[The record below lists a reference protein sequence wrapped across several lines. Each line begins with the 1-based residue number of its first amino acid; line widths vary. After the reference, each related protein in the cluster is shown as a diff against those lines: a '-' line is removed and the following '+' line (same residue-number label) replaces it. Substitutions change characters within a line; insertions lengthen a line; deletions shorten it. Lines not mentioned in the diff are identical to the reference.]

1 MLETSLKYD
10 HLALG
15 QSWNSAAPAPHA
27 KVDQELHHMKNPSYS
42 NLWWHSF
49 WKEEVAIHISK
60 WSTSLSVSQRD
71 GRSKNEIEQK
81 KTDEISIKRE
91 TEMALL

>member
-15 QSWNSAAPAPHA
+15 QSLNRTAPAPHA
-27 KVDQELHHMKNPSYS
+27 KVDPELHHMKKPSYS

-49 WKEEVAIHISK
+49 LKEVAINISK
-60 WSTSLSVSQRD
+60 WLTSLSVSQRD
-71 GRSKNEIEQK
+71 GRSKNEIEQTQMLFFK
-81 KTDEISIKRE
+81 EKISH
-91 TEMALL
+91 L

>member
-1 MLETSLKYD
+1 M
-10 HLALG
+10 
-15 QSWNSAAPAPHA
+15 
-27 KVDQELHHMKNPSYS
+27 
-42 NLWWHSF
+42 
-49 WKEEVAIHISK
+49 HISK
-60 WSTSLSVSQRD
+60 CSMSLSVSQRD